1 MKSKV
6 KKTQICLPL
15 YGEVKSNSC
24 TLIRMLVINKIL
36 WAKFFSESQKKKN
49 WESRVTCASFLLC

>member
-24 TLIRMLVINKIL
+24 TLIRMLVIKIL
-36 WAKFFSESQKKKN
+36 WAKFFSESKKKKKMGI
-49 WESRVTCASFLLC
+49 